1 MDTANLTRILLS
13 SLLIVALTALGLVV
27 VAFLGR
33 RVEQGVESRQEV
45 PEDRRQQLVTLIRA
59 VRWVANV
66 AILVTAVL
74 MLLTTFNVN
83 VGPLLASVGVLGLA
97 LSLGAQTLIKD
108 YIGGVLILI
117 ENQYAVDDVI
127 EVGDASGVVE
137 SITLRATRVRALNGD
152 LYVVPNGDVRVVANK
167 TRGWSRVLVDLGIAY
182 EEDLDRVLGILEES
196 ATAFARDPRW
206 EPLLLEPPQVLAVDS
221 LGDWTANVRLMA
233 KTRPGTQWEV
243 SRALRKELLATC
255 EREGIELPYPR
266 QEVWV
271 RSTAPGSGA

>member
-1 MDTANLTRILLS
+1 MANLTRILLS
-13 SLLIVALTALGLVV
+13 SLLIVALTGVGLVV
-27 VAFLGR
+27 VAFLIR
-33 RVEQGVESRQEV
+33 RLERGVESRKEV

-59 VRWVANV
+59 VRWVADV

-97 LSLGAQTLIKD
+97 LSLGAQSLIKD
-108 YIGGVLILI
+108 YVGGALILL

-127 EVGDASGVVE
+127 QVGEASGVVE

-152 LYVVPNGDVRVVANK
+152 LYIVPNGEVRIVANK
-167 TRGWSRVLVDLGIAY
+167 TKGWSRVLVDLGVAY
-182 EEDLDRVLGILEES
+182 EEDLDRVLRILEGS
-196 ATAFARDPRW
+196 ANAFARDPRW

-271 RSTAPGSGA
+271 RSTASGSDT